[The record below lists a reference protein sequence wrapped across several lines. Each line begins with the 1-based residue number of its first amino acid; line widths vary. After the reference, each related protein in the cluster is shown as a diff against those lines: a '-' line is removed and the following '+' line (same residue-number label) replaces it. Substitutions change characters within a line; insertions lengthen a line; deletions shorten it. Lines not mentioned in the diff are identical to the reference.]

1 MGCASNVAS
10 SFSTGGTAGLVAP
23 APVPATPGVRVI
35 VDGGLFVGATVGIS
49 AAAAN
54 AITAIGIGGLLIV
67 GNGYY
72 TPPARMRE
80 DRAIH
85 YQDCTKPIE
94 NPTANLRCIAPGES
108 APDAAR

>member
-1 MGCASNVAS
+1 
-10 SFSTGGTAGLVAP
+10 
-23 APVPATPGVRVI
+23 
-35 VDGGLFVGATVGIS
+35 
-49 AAAAN
+49 
-54 AITAIGIGGLLIV
+54 V